1 MYATKQDMI
10 DRFGEEPL
18 IELTD
23 RADPPAGVIDDAVL
37 DAALIDA
44 SALIDSYIARRYEL
58 PLAGVPL
65 VVKGHCMAIAWYRL
79 HRGRVTD
86 ETRTDYTD
94 ALTFLREL
102 STGMALLDIGG
113 TEPASAN
120 AQVRAVSS
128 GRTFSRQKGKEGWM

>member
-10 DRFGEEPL
+10 DRYGEEPL

-23 RADPPAGVIDDAVL
+23 RADPPEGVIDDAVL

-44 SALIDSYIARRYEL
+44 SATIDGYIMRRYEL
-58 PLAGVPL
+58 PLSGVPL
-65 VVKGHCMAIAWYRL
+65 VVKGHCMTIAWYRL
-79 HRGRVTD
+79 HRGVHTE
-86 ETRTDYTD
+86 ETRADYND
-94 ALTFLREL
+94 ALGFLREL
-102 STGMALLDIGG
+102 STGMALLDVGG

-128 GRTFSRQKGKEGWM
+128 GRTFSRQKGKERWM